1 VNIAILSLTT
11 GGSELSERL
20 VNQLAGAV
28 SLHCRGTLRSAVEEA
43 WPCYNALIFIMSTGI
58 VVRTIA
64 PLLTD
69 KYRDP
74 AVVVCDETGRFAV
87 SLLSGHL
94 GGANELARR
103 VAHIMG
109 GQAVITTASD
119 VTGHTALD
127 LWIRDLGLTV
137 SEPSRLAGI
146 MGKLVDRGFVTLHT
160 DYPLAQLP
168 PDILP
173 SDDPQTADLLIT
185 VRSTDK
191 GTGLILVPR
200 ALVVGIGC
208 NRGTDARAIDNACTE
223 VLTQHGLLPD
233 AIRNLASIDLKQD
246 ELGLLAFA
254 AGKGYEIDFFSS
266 GQLNEVANVSESQAV
281 LRATGAKGVAEPAAI
296 LSSGNNRL
304 IVRKVKCKDVT
315 IAVAEV
321 FSPWSEQV
329 REPSTS

>member
-1 VNIAILSLTT
+1 MNIAILSLTR
-11 GGSELSERL
+11 GGLELSERL
-20 VNQLAGAV
+20 TEQLPGAV
-28 SLHCRGTLRSAVEEA
+28 SLHCRGALRQNVEEA
-43 WPCYNALIFIMSTGI
+43 WPRHDALIFIMAAGI

-64 PLLTD
+64 PLLAD
-69 KYRDP
+69 KYNDP
-74 AVVVCDETGRFAV
+74 AVVVCDEAGHFAV

-103 VAHIMG
+103 VARISG

-127 LWIRDLGLTV
+127 LWIRDLGLSV
-137 SEPSRLAGI
+137 SEPSRLAGV
-146 MGKLVDRGFVTLHT
+146 MGKLVNRGFVTLHT
-160 DYPLAQLP
+160 DYPLP
-168 PDILP
+168 RLP
-173 SDDPQTADLLIT
+173 SDIHPSDDSQTTDLLIT
-185 VRSTDK
+185 ARSKNK
-191 GTGLILVPR
+191 GTGLTLVPKS
-200 ALVVGIGC
+200 LVVGIGC
-208 NRGTDARAIDNACTE
+208 NRGTDVRSIEKACAE
-223 VLTQHGLLPD
+223 VFAEHGLLFE

-246 ELGLLAFA
+246 ERGLLAFA

-296 LSSGNNRL
+296 LSAGNHGL

-321 FSPWSEQV
+321 CSPWLEPD